1 MTLEEVLPILK
12 SGTPIVRQP
21 WLDDLPYYFIQ
32 RKGLDNPALTDSAG
46 YQYAFNNLEIFAD
59 DWMRSRHRQ
68 HKTLML
74 YRKTQ

>member
-21 WLDDLPYYFIQ
+21 WLDDLPYYFI
-32 RKGLDNPALTDSAG
+32 NCAG

-59 DWMRSRHRQ
+59 DWVV
-68 HKTLML
+68 
-74 YRKTQ
+74 

>member
-12 SGTPIVRQP
+12 SGTPIARQP

-32 RKGLDNPALTDSAG
+32 CKGLDNPALTDSAG

-59 DWMRSRHRQ
+59 DWVVYD
-68 HKTLML
+68 L
-74 YRKTQ
+74 